1 VAHQIPIKAEDKED
15 QKHFNENKSYLKVNA
30 AELEQELA
38 KNKKLISMTS
48 GDEGNSSGSE
58 SEPSADNL
66 DEEEMA

>member
-1 VAHQIPIKAEDKED
+1 MAYQIPIKADDKDD
-15 QKHFNENKSYLKVNA
+15 QRMLDENKLYLKVNA